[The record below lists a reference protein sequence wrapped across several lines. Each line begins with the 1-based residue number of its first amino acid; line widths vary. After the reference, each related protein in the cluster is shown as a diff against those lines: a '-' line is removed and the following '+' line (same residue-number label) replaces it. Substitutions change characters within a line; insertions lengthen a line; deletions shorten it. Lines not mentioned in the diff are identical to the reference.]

1 VRKKPFG
8 RQFYAEK
15 RSNYQDRLGMNIGT
29 VQKQEAFCAER
40 THVPKTRSRNNVKPT
55 AAPGAEPQVAK
66 SYSGASGDKV
76 PVTGMCL
83 GCVNGR
89 NVGEIAS
96 LHAHNR
102 PHLTQVFPENA
113 SFCVTISY

>member
-1 VRKKPFG
+1 M
-8 RQFYAEK
+8 
-15 RSNYQDRLGMNIGT
+15 LGMNIGT
-29 VQKQEAFCAER
+29 VQKEEAFCAER